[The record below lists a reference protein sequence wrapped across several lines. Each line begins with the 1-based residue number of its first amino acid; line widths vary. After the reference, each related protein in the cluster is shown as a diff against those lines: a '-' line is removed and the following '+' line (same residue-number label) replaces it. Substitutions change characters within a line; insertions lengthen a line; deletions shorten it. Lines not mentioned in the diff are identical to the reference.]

1 MKVHQF
7 RSSAFFL
14 QNEKKIHGGGPQLS
28 PNCIKF
34 QSLITLFT
42 KL

>member
-7 RSSAFFL
+7 RSPCFIL

-28 PNCIKF
+28 SNCFEF
-34 QSLITLFT
+34 QSLITFFT